1 MYENSTCI
9 SAKPP
14 TPIHSSRD
22 RNESIKRWEVPLSS
36 MYVVLYADTNALSST
51 VIGNQL
57 CTHYLILFKYSI
69 RYLVARALASLL
81 T

>member
-14 TPIHSSRD
+14 MPIHSSRD
-22 RNESIKRWEVPLSS
+22 RNERHKTLGGGASFKLRAD

-57 CTHYLILFKYSI
+57 CTH
-69 RYLVARALASLL
+69 
-81 T
+81 

>member
-1 MYENSTCI
+1 
-9 SAKPP
+9 
-14 TPIHSSRD
+14 
-22 RNESIKRWEVPLSS
+22 

-69 RYLVARALASLL
+69 RDTLCARLVADVNLL
-81 T
+81 IRCK